1 MKTGRKSA
9 YCSTANNGL
18 RRSGAGTPDGTYEE
32 RMKRPESLTLEALGA
47 FAETVSAGI
56 VYDRAGLDA
65 AMSLFLAEKVD
76 GVYVQYLSWAP
87 DALWM
92 RSSATC
98 RSCP

>member
-1 MKTGRKSA
+1 MSIENMPKVGVLLYS
-9 YCSTANNGL
+9 NNGL

-65 AMSLFLAEKVD
+65 AMSLFLAEKV
-76 GVYVQYLSWAP
+76 VAV
-87 DALWM
+87 ALM
-92 RSSATC
+92 VL
-98 RSCP
+98 P